1 MAVKADLALLFS
13 LLLLGC
19 AAGRN
24 GRVAAIQRAMER
36 LRPLHTPL
44 GEPKPGEWLYHHDEP
59 GQTFEEYVAAD
70 PVGPTKARH
79 TVYIQPLG
87 DFSPAQR
94 KVVDLTAEF
103 IGLYYG
109 LPVTVKDALP
119 LSVIPAKARRTH
131 PTWGVKQILSTYVLR
146 KVLRPRLPDDAMACL
161 AFTASDLW
169 PGEGWN
175 FVFGQASLR
184 HRVGVWS
191 IHRNGD
197 PEAGPAEFRL
207 CLLRTMKTGVHEL
220 GHMFSMRHCTAYECV
235 MCGSNHRA
243 EADSRPLAAC
253 PECAAKIWWITGAD
267 PADRY
272 RNLAAFCKDHGLTE
286 QAAFYETSRQALT
299 AR

>member
-1 MAVKADLALLFS
+1 MTARADAV
-13 LLLLGC
+13 LLLSFLLAGC
-19 AAGRN
+19 AAGGNDRA
-24 GRVAAIQRAMER
+24 AAIKRAMER
-36 LRPLHTPL
+36 LRPLHTKL

-59 GQTFEEYVAAD
+59 GQTFQEYLAAD
-70 PVGPTKARH
+70 PVGPTKGRKA
-79 TVYIQPLG
+79 VYIQPLG
-87 DFSPAQR
+87 EFSPAQR

-103 IGLYYG
+103 IGLYYN
-109 LPVTVKDALP
+109 LPVTVKEALP
-119 LSVIPAKARRTH
+119 LSVIPADARRTH

-146 KVLRPRLPDDAMACL
+146 KVLRPRLPDDAVASL

-184 HRVGVWS
+184 NRVGVWS

-197 PEAGPAEFRL
+197 PEAGAAEFRL

-243 EADSRPLAAC
+243 EADRRPLAAC
-253 PECAAKIWWITGAD
+253 PECAAKVWWVTGAD
-267 PADRY
+267 PAERY
-272 RNLAAFCKDHGLTE
+272 RKLAAFCKTHGLAQ
-286 QAAFYETSRQALT
+286 QAAVYEKAFRAVTEP
-299 AR
+299 